1 LETPCVNVC
10 LLDAETGLCVGCG
23 RTIDEIA
30 RWATMNDGERRAIMA
45 ALPERM
51 ERSERAKGL
60 DVTTWAALFI
70 LALGAMLLVSNESG
84 MIAGLDSTTFGYV
97 AVFLALIIYLGGG
110 MLGSYSGRVG
120 AMLRDAVTWLALGL
134 GMVTLYAYK
143 DDLVPIAARVVG
155 ELLPGS
161 AMTVEESTNGLTEVK
176 LRRRL
181 DGHFTANVEV
191 NGKTISMIVDT
202 GASTIVLRPEDAKK
216 AGVDISNLNYR
227 VPVLT
232 ANGRTV
238 AARVYLD
245 KVAIGPLDRQRVEA
259 LVTQPGAMTQSLL
272 GMSFLSRLRSY
283 EFTGDFLTLR
293 G

>member
-1 LETPCVNVC
+1 
-10 LLDAETGLCVGCG
+10 
-23 RTIDEIA
+23 
-30 RWATMNDGERRAIMA
+30 M
-45 ALPERM
+45 
-51 ERSERAKGL
+51 
-60 DVTTWAALFI
+60 F
-70 LALGAMLLVSNESG
+70 LVSNKSG
-84 MIAGLDSTTFGYV
+84 MIAGIDSTTFGYV
-97 AVFLALIIYLGGG
+97 AVFLALLVYIGGG
-110 MLGSYSGRVG
+110 MFARYGGRAS

-134 GMVTLYAYK
+134 GLVTLYAYK
-143 DDLVPIAARVVG
+143 DDLMPIAARVVG

-161 AMTVEESTNGLTEVK
+161 AMTVEESTNGLTEVR

-202 GASTIVLRPEDAKK
+202 GASTIVLRPEDAAK
-216 AGVDISNLNYR
+216 AGIDVSRLTYK

-238 AARVYLD
+238 AARVYVD

-259 LVTQPGAMTQSLL
+259 LVAQPGAMTQSLL

-283 EFTGDFLTLR
+283 EFSGDFLTLR

>member
-1 LETPCVNVC
+1 
-10 LLDAETGLCVGCG
+10 
-23 RTIDEIA
+23 
-30 RWATMNDGERRAIMA
+30 
-45 ALPERM
+45 
-51 ERSERAKGL
+51 
-60 DVTTWAALFI
+60 VTTWLALFI
-70 LALGAMLLVSNESG
+70 LALGAMFLVSNESG

-97 AVFLALIIYLGGG
+97 AVLLALLVYISGG
-110 MLGSYSGRVG
+110 MFARYGGRASV
-120 AMLRDAVTWLALGL
+120 MLRDAVTWLALGL
-134 GMVTLYAYK
+134 GLVTLYAYK
-143 DDLVPIAARVVG
+143 DDLMPIAARVVG

-161 AMTVEESTNGLTEVK
+161 AMSVEESSNGVTEVR

-191 NGKTISMIVDT
+191 NGKTMSMIVDT
-202 GASTIVLRPEDAKK
+202 GASTIVLRPEDAAK
-216 AGVDISNLNYR
+216 AGIDVSRLTYT

-238 AARVYLD
+238 AARVYVD

-259 LVTQPGAMTQSLL
+259 LVAQPGAMTQSLL

-283 EFTGDFLTLR
+283 EFSGDFLTLR